1 MPHWTVLLGD
11 RARLCLFSGLDIQM
25 YEGKIK
31 IEKKHRRNEMA
42 DPDFLTVCRR
52 IGTAYPLMT
61 L

>member
-1 MPHWTVLLGD
+1 
-11 RARLCLFSGLDIQM
+11 M